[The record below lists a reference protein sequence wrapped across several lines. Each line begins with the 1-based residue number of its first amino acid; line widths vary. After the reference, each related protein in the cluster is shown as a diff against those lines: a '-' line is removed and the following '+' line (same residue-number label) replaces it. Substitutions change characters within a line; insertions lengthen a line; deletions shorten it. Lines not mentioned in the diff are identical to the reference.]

1 VIKLLEESDLQ
12 SAMRWYALRT
22 LPRKEAIAE
31 VHLARQGFRVFL
43 PRIIVT
49 RRHARKFEIKKVAL
63 FPRYAFVSLDLDRH
77 RWRSINGT
85 LGVETI
91 LMSADRPLPVPVS
104 VVEEILATADE
115 DGVVDL
121 NHGLI
126 PGSPVRLVTGPFAG
140 VLGTLIKLDENGRVE
155 LLLRMINTSVRL
167 KVPRDILEKA
177 T

>member
-1 VIKLLEESDLQ
+1 VIKFLEGSNLQ
-12 SAMRWYALRT
+12 SSMRWYALRT

-31 VHLARQGFRVFL
+31 VHLARQGFRAFL

-63 FPRYAFVSLDLDRH
+63 FPRYAFVLLDLDRH

-91 LMSADRPLPVPVS
+91 LMSVDRPLPVPVN
-104 VVEEILATADE
+104 VVEEILAAIDE

-121 NHGLI
+121 NHGFI
-126 PGSPVRLVTGPFAG
+126 PGSQVRLITGPFAG
-140 VLGTLIKLDENGRVE
+140 VLGTLIKLDEKGRVD
-155 LLLRMINTSVRL
+155 LLLRMMNTSVRL
-167 KVPRDILEKA
+167 KVRRDILERA